1 MKRVSQEPVGF
12 CGEGGYV
19 PAAPKYELGKFS
31 GTGWDQF
38 VSVALNNEEVYM
50 GQASLALC
58 PGRELMAGHCIPRIW
73 ESVAE

>member
-1 MKRVSQEPVGF
+1 M
-12 CGEGGYV
+12 

-31 GTGWDQF
+31 RICWDQL
-38 VSVALNNEEVYM
+38 VAVALNNQEVYM

-58 PGRELMAGHCIPRIW
+58 PGRELMAGHCIPRIR